1 MKKLYILLFT
11 ILISGL
17 SFGQTTLA
25 QDDFSYADGPL
36 VGSGDWTSQGGTAGT
51 LLVTGG
57 QAIVTQDSGSEDGEL
72 KFADD
77 LTSGIVS
84 ATFDIN
90 VTAPGTMASGSGQYF
105 AHFSNDTEF
114 NFRSRV
120 DVIAPTVSGDYTL
133 GLSAT
138 SGTNDVF
145 IPVDFSFGNSV
156 TIEMTYNLNDGTSTL
171 TAGGQT
177 VISTGGTP
185 NENIDSFGL
194 RQANTNSDE
203 TISLDNLVITYD
215 STLDLKDFNSL
226 EVKLYPNPSNTGEV
240 TITSANSADISVSV
254 FDVLGKQFKNETF
267 SNNTLNVSNLR
278 SGIYILR
285 ITQGNAETTKKLVI
299 Q

>member
-36 VGSGDWTSQGGTAGT
+36 VGNGSWTTNGGNAGT
-51 LLVTGG
+51 LLVAGG
-57 QAIVTQDSGSEDGEL
+57 QAIISQDSGSEDAEL
-72 KFADD
+72 IFDND

-90 VTAPGTMASGSGQYF
+90 VTASGAMTGNDFEYF
-105 AHFSNDTEF
+105 AHFSDDSDT
-114 NFRSRV
+114 NFRARV
-120 DVIAPTVSGDYTL
+120 DVIAPTAAGDYTL
-133 GLSAT
+133 GF
-138 SGTNDVF
+138 SGSSSTNDTSLT
-145 IPVDFSFGNSV
+145 VDFSFGSTVSV
-156 TIEMTYNLNDGTSTL
+156 EITYNLNDDTASL

-177 VISTGGTP
+177 VTSAGVADQTLDTF
-185 NENIDSFGL
+185 NI
-194 RQANTNSDE
+194 RQSNSSSDE

-267 SNNTLNVSNLR
+267 SNNKLNVSNLR